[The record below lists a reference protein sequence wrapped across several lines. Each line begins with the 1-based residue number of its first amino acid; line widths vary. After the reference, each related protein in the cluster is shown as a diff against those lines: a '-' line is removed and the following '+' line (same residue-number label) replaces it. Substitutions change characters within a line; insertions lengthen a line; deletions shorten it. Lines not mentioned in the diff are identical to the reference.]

1 MGSATQMIK
10 ENSATY
16 AVARDFCRIFE
27 QDMDRLYLLS
37 FLLTADHAMA
47 EKCFAGGLE
56 SSANNSRVFKDWAA
70 SWARR
75 MIVQNAIQM
84 VRPEPGNTQAI
95 RGAGNAVT
103 GLAEITSV
111 VELPPFD
118 RFVFAMSVLEGYS
131 DQDCALLRDCMRSE
145 VIAARL
151 RALQLIGNSAED
163 RLSATASVGSR
174 EQVPQGA
181 VGLSMKVGSVSHVA
195 TSA

>member
-1 MGSATQMIK
+1 MVSATQMAK
-10 ENSATY
+10 QNSATY

-37 FLLTADHAMA
+37 FLLTADQAMA

-56 SSANNSRVFKDWAA
+56 SSAENSRVFKEWAA

-84 VRPEPGNTQAI
+84 VRPEPGNSQAI
-95 RGAGNAVT
+95 RSAAIGR
-103 GLAEITSV
+103 AEIASV
-111 VELPPFD
+111 VALPAFD
-118 RFVFAMSVLEGYS
+118 RFVFVMSVLEGYS
-131 DQDCALLRDCMRSE
+131 DQECALLLDCTRSE

-151 RALQLIGNSAED
+151 DALQLIGSSAEG
-163 RLSATASVGSR
+163 RLSATTRVSAGER
-174 EQVPQGA
+174 VPQSA
-181 VGLSMKVGSVSHVA
+181 AELPMKVDFGSYVP